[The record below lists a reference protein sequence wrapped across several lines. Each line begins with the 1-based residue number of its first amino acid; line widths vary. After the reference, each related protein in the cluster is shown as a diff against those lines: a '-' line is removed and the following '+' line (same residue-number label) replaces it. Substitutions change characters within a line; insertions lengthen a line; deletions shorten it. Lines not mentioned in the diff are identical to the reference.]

1 MSSIADIMDAEETV
15 DWFEQRSAAVAEWS
29 SRTLGKKERWETDR
43 TGETS
48 VLEPRGSDAFT
59 TTIEPSSVQVR
70 RILDLKN
77 EDKGESP
84 PKANSYPSHNPRYTK
99 TKERPVR
106 IQQPMNAEM
115 MMTRARDRD
124 TRTPSSEGKFSAQ
137 ICGDDDQHGGG
148 KDHQPHDKPDGGAA
162 LVDDTGVLPVR

>member
-59 TTIEPSSVQVR
+59 TTIEPSSVQAR

-77 EDKGESP
+77 ED
-84 PKANSYPSHNPRYTK
+84 
-99 TKERPVR
+99 
-106 IQQPMNAEM
+106 
-115 MMTRARDRD
+115 
-124 TRTPSSEGKFSAQ
+124 
-137 ICGDDDQHGGG
+137 
-148 KDHQPHDKPDGGAA
+148 
-162 LVDDTGVLPVR
+162 